1 MLWYEDDIHQ
11 LETKLN
17 SLVETASGVS
27 SESSTSERLRSG
39 WPRAGRPRAG
49 GAQTGGSPTET
60 LQAGP
65 VVFYGSSSIRLWT
78 TLATDFPNVD
88 SLNLGFGGSTLAA
101 CAWFFERV
109 ILPASPKSVVFYA
122 GDNDLGDG
130 RHPEEVCLFFSVLA
144 QKMQT
149 YLPGVPLTFM
159 SIKVSPARW
168 DIAPKIRQTNEL
180 IAREISRLPGFQVID
195 VTTPLLDAAG
205 RPRLEFFENDG
216 LHLSPAGYRVWQQV
230 LEQHPSVF

>member
-17 SLVETASGVS
+17 SLVPTPNGVS
-27 SESSTSERLRSG
+27 LDSSTSEQLRAG
-39 WPRAGRPRAG
+39 GPRAGMP
-49 GAQTGGSPTET
+49 QSELLET
-60 LQAGP
+60 GP

-78 TLATDFPNVD
+78 TLATDFPDIN

-109 ILPASPKSVVFYA
+109 IIPASPKSVVFYA

-130 RHPEEVCLFFSVLA
+130 RHPEEVCLFFSVFA

-149 YLPGVPLTFM
+149 YLPGVPVTFM
-159 SIKVSPARW
+159 SIKISPARW

-180 IAREISRLPGFQVID
+180 IAQEISRLPGFQVID
-195 VTTPLLDAAG
+195 VTKPLLDAAG
-205 RPRLEFFENDG
+205 RPRLEFFESDG
-216 LHLSPAGYRVWQQV
+216 LHLSSAGYRVWQQV
-230 LEQHPSVF
+230 LQQHSGIF